1 VSSEVGAVLNLIGTG
16 LELAG
21 AVILIVEVAGDVRE
35 ARKYLQRDV
44 TVRPATIEMRMSL
57 PQVTLETSPQPWTDE
72 RLDGL
77 ERAVRELSASID
89 DAREKLRKE
98 RQQAIADLEGRLS
111 AHIIDWNHALERLAL
126 GVATGGLRW
135 RYVGVGL
142 VILGLLCNLA
152 AAVAEL

>member
-1 VSSEVGAVLNLIGTG
+1 
-16 LELAG
+16 
-21 AVILIVEVAGDVRE
+21 VEVAGDVRE
-35 ARKYLQRDV
+35 
-44 TVRPATIEMRMSL
+44 
-57 PQVTLETSPQPWTDE
+57 
-72 RLDGL
+72 
-77 ERAVRELSASID
+77 
-89 DAREKLRKE
+89 
-98 RQQAIADLEGRLS
+98 DLEGRLS